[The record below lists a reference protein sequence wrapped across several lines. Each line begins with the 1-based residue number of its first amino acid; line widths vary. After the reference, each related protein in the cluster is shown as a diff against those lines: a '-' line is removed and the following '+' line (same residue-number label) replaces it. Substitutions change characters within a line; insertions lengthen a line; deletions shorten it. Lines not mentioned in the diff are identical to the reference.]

1 MSSTNKANSTFV
13 KVYRR
18 IQSLALVFMLLI
30 GIAPVILAAI
40 PGTSSNDSFSIY
52 SEAYDGLSFVR
63 ENLEAVETDGGTSKY
78 NVTNVVSNLNI
89 LNRFNGSGTLVIVGP
104 SSDFGLTETISIILY
119 MLRGGSIIV
128 VDDFGSAN
136 QILAP
141 IFDAFS
147 NIDTFSEQASE
158 QGFEVPTVSDIF
170 SGQSGESGGESEGG
184 DDSFGIGDGG
194 SSSDSVSSEDFMV
207 NLIGDLIRAFGF
219 NTTGILMDI
228 NSNSG
233 SPARPVITD
242 FYDTEIPGY
251 TFTQNIDAVAMEMG
265 SIISVKLSVPIYDDF
280 GNKLDANG
288 EVTTNSSAQ
297 AKKIVWQPLQKIS
310 ASLIN
315 ENFDDD
321 AFSLPVPFFPMYSS
335 KFSWIETDFSSAAA
349 GTMEPD
355 VGEWGNANFATALSI
370 PMFPGFGK
378 LIFLSDPSIFI
389 NRYTQQTDLYDNM
402 NLILNLVDMATYDQE
417 ITADNPQIPILF
429 DFGHTFQSLSSPALY
444 TTALLKLIAEISMF
458 PLYAP
463 FVPYFMYGYGKR
475 IMPSNRRLRPILLTK
490 RRGETGHS
498 DFEAKL
504 EQIKEESKYG
514 EPIMYLSKRII
525 RKVRKDVR
533 FEGVTPKNPRE
544 LAKFFRD
551 NFKSSVGREAELRV
565 QLAQIFKVAE
575 NPNRKLGKISAK
587 KQLDLLKKLDDL
599 LGT

>member
-1 MSSTNKANSTFV
+1 
-13 KVYRR
+13 
-18 IQSLALVFMLLI
+18 
-30 GIAPVILAAI
+30 
-40 PGTSSNDSFSIY
+40 
-52 SEAYDGLSFVR
+52 
-63 ENLEAVETDGGTSKY
+63 
-78 NVTNVVSNLNI
+78 
-89 LNRFNGSGTLVIVGP
+89 
-104 SSDFGLTETISIILY
+104 
-119 MLRGGSIIV
+119 
-128 VDDFGSAN
+128 
-136 QILAP
+136 
-141 IFDAFS
+141 
-147 NIDTFSEQASE
+147 
-158 QGFEVPTVSDIF
+158 
-170 SGQSGESGGESEGG
+170 
-184 DDSFGIGDGG
+184 
-194 SSSDSVSSEDFMV
+194 
-207 NLIGDLIRAFGF
+207 
-219 NTTGILMDI
+219 
-228 NSNSG
+228 
-233 SPARPVITD
+233 
-242 FYDTEIPGY
+242 
-251 TFTQNIDAVAMEMG
+251 
-265 SIISVKLSVPIYDDF
+265 
-280 GNKLDANG
+280 
-288 EVTTNSSAQ
+288 
-297 AKKIVWQPLQKIS
+297 
-310 ASLIN
+310 
-315 ENFDDD
+315 
-321 AFSLPVPFFPMYSS
+321 MYSS

-599 LGT
+599 LVT